1 MDFDEQAKQV
11 IAAAENQ
18 FRELIGAAAREG
30 NYQAV
35 ETMTRWALVLKGI
48 PDEKFSLPK
57 SKSKAKTPKKKQRHR
72 KTNPKLSK
80 YPKFAKCR
88 DQLVKIAWSKAKKA
102 EYRHK
107 SPQHVALDLAK
118 VLHYKTESQ
127 SIVAM
132 DEVLPIKSLDGGEIP
147 DYQVYLSLAWLRKIN
162 AIEQKGRE
170 GYSRVELNRSVVEI
184 ANAAWEDLPAIE
196 K

>member
-1 MDFDEQAKQV
+1 MNFEEQAKQV
-11 IAAAENQ
+11 ISIAEKQ

-35 ETMTRWALVLKGI
+35 ETMTRWALVLNGI
-48 PDEKFSLPK
+48 PDEKFSLPT
-57 SKSKAKTPKKKQRHR
+57 SKSKAKTPRKKQRPR
-72 KTNPKLSK
+72 RTSAKLSK
-80 YPKFAKCR
+80 YPRFAKSG

-107 SPQHVALDLAK
+107 SPQHVALVLATA
-118 VLHYKTESQ
+118 LQNKTESQ

-132 DEVLPIKSLDGGEIP
+132 DDVLPIKTADGLEIP